1 MLPHECLYL
10 RFTSYNC
17 IETITYYT
25 YTRVLTKIPDISWP
39 CDWCPSTC
47 RILRNHTNKTCCWQ
61 IQVLYC
67 LMYYFVFRKIDFRPL
82 IVFKLP
88 TNLPTHVT
96 LLDLIGHYF
105 CFYPSRTSYY
115 VDDAHAMRR
124 VLLRESLR
132 RRPTTADDVTAG
144 IPTTYMPSPEIHE
157 KNLIKI
163 IDLIL

>member
-1 MLPHECLYL
+1 MLSHDCLYL

-17 IETITYYT
+17 IETITCYT
-25 YTRVLTKIPDISWP
+25 YTRVLTKILDTSWP

-47 RILRNHTNKTCCWQ
+47 RILQNHTNKTCCWQ

-96 LLDLIGHYF
+96 LDFIGHYF
-105 CFYPSRTSYY
+105 CFYPSWTSYF
-115 VDDAHAMRR
+115 DDMHMLCER
-124 VLLRESLR
+124 LTTRESLR
-132 RRPTTADDVTAG
+132 RPTTS
-144 IPTTYMPSPEIHE
+144 PQEFLLRRYMSSPEIHE